1 MKIVHT
7 QMNHPHLTT
16 TQSHKAQAVTETAKK
31 PTSQPVNEAELA
43 SIKGVQKALAEMPE
57 VDLDKVAQAKAAIRD
72 GSLNVDPDSLA
83 QSMQKYYRG

>member
-16 TQSHKAQAVTETAKK
+16 TQSQKTPAVAETAKK

-43 SIKGVQKALAEMPE
+43 SIKGVQQELAAMPE
-57 VDLDKVAQAKAAIRD
+57 VDLEKVAQAKAAIRD
-72 GSLNVDPDSLA
+72 GNLNVDPDSLA
-83 QSMQKYYRG
+83 RAMQQYYRK